1 MPPASQPPSPDDTRA
16 AVTAR
21 YSGLARAAWSGQQI
35 TDCGPDEFE
44 AGCFGAAGY
53 EDTSGLPDGA
63 VRASL
68 GCGNPVAVAPLHPG
82 ETVLDLGSGGG
93 IDVLLSARRV
103 APGGKAYGL
112 DGSPDMIALAR
123 DNAVQAG
130 VANAEF
136 LHGHIE
142 DIPLPEAAVDLVISN
157 CVINLSPAKPR
168 VLAEAFRVLRPGG
181 RIGVSDIIASEGLD
195 PAQRAEAERLT
206 NCTTGTLTASEYHS
220 LLLAAGFAR
229 ITITPTSD
237 AAPGLHSAIV
247 QAVRPAAPDGVLIRP
262 MRPADA
268 ERVLAIYQAGLDTGQ
283 ASFETT
289 APAWDAFDQ
298 SRLPRHRHVAVS
310 TTTGDVLGWAAATP
324 VSPRPVYCGVIEH
337 SIYIHADA
345 RGRGIGAALL
355 DALTGSTEA
364 DGIWTIQTAIFP
376 ENTTSLRLH
385 QQAGFRVVGTRQRI
399 GCHHGRWRDVTLLE
413 RRSPITGN

>member
-1 MPPASQPPSPDDTRA
+1 MPPASHQSGMEETRA

-21 YSGLARAAWSGQQI
+21 YSGLARAARSGQQI
-35 TDCGPDEFE
+35 SDCGPDEFD

-53 EDTSGLPDGA
+53 DDTSGLPDGA

-68 GCGNPVAVAPLHPG
+68 GCGNPVAVAQLHPG

-103 APGGKAYGL
+103 TPGGKAYGL
-112 DGSPDMIALAR
+112 DGSPDMIVLAR
-123 DNAVQAG
+123 DNAAAAG

-136 LHGHIE
+136 LPGHIE
-142 DIPLPEAAVDLVISN
+142 DIPLPEAAVDVVISN
-157 CVINLSPAKPR
+157 CVVNLSAAKPR
-168 VLAEAFRVLRPGG
+168 ALAEAFRVLRPGG

-206 NCTTGTLTASEYHS
+206 GCTTGTLTASEYRG
-220 LLLAAGFAR
+220 LLLAAGFTR
-229 ITITPTSD
+229 ITIAPTSD
-237 AAPGLHSAIV
+237 PAPGLHSAIV
-247 QAVRPAAPDGVLIRP
+247 QATRPAAPDGVLIRP

-268 ERVLAIYQAGLDTGQ
+268 EQVLAIYQAGLDTGQ

-289 APAWDAFDQ
+289 APTWGTFDRG
-298 SRLPRHRHVAVS
+298 RLARHRHVAATAS
-310 TTTGDVLGWAAATP
+310 GEVLGWAAATA
-324 VSPRPVYCGVIEH
+324 VSPRPVYRGVIEH
-337 SIYIHADA
+337 SIYIHPDA

-355 DALTGSTEA
+355 SALTGSTEA
-364 DGIWTIQTAIFP
+364 DAIWTIQTAIFP
-376 ENTTSLRLH
+376 ENTASLRLH
-385 QQAGFRVVGTRQRI
+385 QQAGFRVLGTRQRI

-413 RRSPITGN
+413 RRSSVAGT